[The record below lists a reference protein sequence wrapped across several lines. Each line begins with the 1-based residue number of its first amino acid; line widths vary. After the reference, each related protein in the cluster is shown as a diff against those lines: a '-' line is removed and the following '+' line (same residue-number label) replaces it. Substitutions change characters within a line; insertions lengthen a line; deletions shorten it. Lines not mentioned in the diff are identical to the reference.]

1 MARRNQGNAR
11 ANRTAEGLGRLLGQ
25 VAARVDSWRAQR
37 ETLRADLAGIVS
49 AANDMLAELGGA
61 ARTGR
66 KAGRQAGKAVKR
78 AGRRISAT
86 ARARMAAAARKR
98 WQKYRA
104 DKARQA
110 KQARA

>member
-1 MARRNQGNAR
+1 MESVFDVLPRMV
-11 ANRTAEGLGRLLGQ
+11 RTA
-25 VAARVDSWRAQR
+25 
-37 ETLRADLAGIVS
+37 
-49 AANDMLAELGGA
+49 MLSL
-61 ARTGR
+61 
-66 KAGRQAGKAVKR
+66 